1 MLDMPI
7 VPGLPRGLARTSA
20 DRVVPGLTR
29 QRVRSWAP
37 AVSSASASDGPGAL
51 ARRFGWTAHTDPD
64 KIERDVTALLPQREW
79 TAVSHRV
86 IWHGRRVCH
95 ARRPACGACG
105 VKWPAGARRSVR
117 ARPARRQP
125 ANSSRPVPF
134 RDRTQMLVCPLA
146 LPGGINRSVDVGT
159 AVTGQPWNICCGRAT

>member
-37 AVSSASASDGPGAL
+37 AVPSASASDKPGAL

-64 KIERDVTALLPQREW
+64 KIERDVTVHPYTVIRGDEGSVLKRILFVLDECRKVGKVLDVPPLILERLTENAASLLVVKATSTRQLVQEIRRDQATVFAL
-79 TAVSHRV
+79 A
-86 IWHGRRVCH
+86 
-95 ARRPACGACG
+95 
-105 VKWPAGARRSVR
+105 
-117 ARPARRQP
+117 
-125 ANSSRPVPF
+125 
-134 RDRTQMLVCPLA
+134 
-146 LPGGINRSVDVGT
+146 
-159 AVTGQPWNICCGRAT
+159 